1 MKKVCDAMK
10 KSVLF
15 WDIKEEDLERV
26 ISCFDVKLSRYDRDE
41 FVIHQGERAKGV
53 GLVVKMCI
61 RDRPI
66 RMGERAKNPFTLS
79 VALFISTE
87 ILIRRIRV
95 WRGSFD
101 G

>member
-53 GLVVKMCI
+53 GLVVSGQLHS
-61 RDRPI
+61 RP
-66 RMGERAKNPFTLS
+66 TLEKLPS
-79 VALFISTE
+79 VNWVGKTE
-87 ILIRRIRV
+87 TVREAILLPL
-95 WRGSFD
+95 
-101 G
+101 

>member
-53 GLVVKMCI
+53 GLVVS
-61 RDRPI
+61 
-66 RMGERAKNPFTLS
+66 GQLH
-79 VALFISTE
+79 
-87 ILIRRIRV
+87 
-95 WRGSFD
+95 
-101 G
+101 